1 MNSIN
6 IDSLKLRIPLTQIE
20 VLDKVPMATV
30 LNQKINTISGELLH
44 EEYKNELTPFYF
56 TKTSFIKIG
65 IERRMTEQGKIQ
77 DCLVFLL
84 NSKILRSRYFEGV
97 TIDNIESIYKDLMS
111 LKLFYVPYEVFLR
124 SDCTDI
130 DFKLDDKMSQPE
142 WNELLDQFY
151 HVTIPSKDSGKGCH
165 RYTPKKHD
173 PFNNGLQ
180 YCSRDKASPSR
191 PFLKLYWKGGELQ
204 TEKTDRTKGSKDFRD
219 EHLSHIEDEE
229 IFQFVRIETT
239 IKNKPHG
246 TKLGLENMTLLY
258 LLSLTEK
265 TKESLFRQMLGKY
278 LERPKRQTTL
288 DHVKDSRMSPTE
300 LVFYSAIVS
309 LMDHTKDT
317 PENVIDCLIQG
328 IDHKVAKS
336 RKKSELNEIYEQFIK
351 GTKVDLRNEK
361 INSFFSKFEW
371 L

>member
-1 MNSIN
+1 MNSIS
-6 IDSLKLRIPLTQIE
+6 IDSLKLRIPLTHVE
-20 VLDKVPMATV
+20 LLDKGLLDHYVE
-30 LNQKINTISGELLH
+30 INESTGEIES
-44 EEYKNELTPFYF
+44 EEYKLKFKEHLFSN
-56 TKTSFIKIG
+56 TSKVKLG
-65 IERRMTEQGKIQ
+65 IEKRMTMKGHVQE
-77 DCLVFLL
+77 CLMIYI
-84 NSKILRSRYFEGV
+84 NSKILRSRYFEGI
-97 TIDNIESIYKDLMS
+97 TIDNIESVYNDLMS
-111 LKLFYVPYEVFLR
+111 LKVFSVSYEIFLR
-124 SDCTDI
+124 SDCTDV
-130 DFKLDDKMSQPE
+130 DFKLDEKMTQPE
-142 WNELLDQFY
+142 WNELLNQFKL
-151 HVTIPSKDSGKGCH
+151 VTIPSKDAEKGYKEYKP
-165 RYTPKKHD
+165 RKSDIY
-173 PFNNGLQ
+173 NNGLQ
-180 YCSRDKASPSR
+180 YNTRDKASPSR
-191 PFLKLYWKGGELQ
+191 PFLKLYWKGGEM
-204 TEKTDRTKGSKDFRD
+204 ESKSKEFRD
-219 EHLSHIEDEE
+219 EHLPEISNEE
-229 IFQFVRIETT
+229 LLQIVRIETT
-239 IKNKPHG
+239 IKNKLHG